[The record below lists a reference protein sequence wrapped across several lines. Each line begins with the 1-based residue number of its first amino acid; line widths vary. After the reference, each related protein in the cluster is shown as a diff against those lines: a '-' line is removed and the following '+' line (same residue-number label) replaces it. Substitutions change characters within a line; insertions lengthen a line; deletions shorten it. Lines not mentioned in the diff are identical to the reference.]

1 MTYIATPINKTIT
14 NGVLVV
20 TVTFSNSDNGDSF
33 NFDFSTTQVQSETWL
48 EEQIQNKLSNVNALP
63 IVLDNI
69 EIGTPIQ
76 PDQPST
82 INTNT
87 AYEQYKANLKTFQ
100 QMVNAIQQGVM
111 TKDNPAFIALKAQLT
126 DDFSVDYI
134 DLF

>member
-1 MTYIATPINKTIT
+1 MSSQDKQGGYQNLI
-14 NGVLVV
+14 
-20 TVTFSNSDNGDSF
+20 SNHERYLYYHHRLN
-33 NFDFSTTQVQSETWL
+33 
-48 EEQIQNKLSNVNALP
+48 
-63 IVLDNI
+63 NI

-82 INTNT
+82 TNTNT

-126 DDFSVDYI
+126 ADFNVDCI

>member
-1 MTYIATPINKTIT
+1 MAYIATPINKTIT

-20 TVTFSNSDNGDSF
+20 TVTFNNSDTGDSF
-33 NFDFSTTQVQSETWL
+33 NYDFSTTQVQSETWL

-76 PDQPST
+76 PDQPSI

-126 DDFSVDYI
+126 ADFSVDYI

>member
-69 EIGTPIQ
+69 EIGTLIQ
-76 PDQPST
+76 PTQPST
-82 INTNT
+82 TNTNID
-87 AYEQYKANLKTFQ
+87 YEQYKANLKTFQ

-126 DDFSVDYI
+126 ADFSVDYI

>member
-20 TVTFSNSDNGDSF
+20 TVTFNNSDNGDSF
-33 NFDFSTTQVQSETWL
+33 NYDFSTTQVQSETWL

-82 INTNT
+82 TNTNT

-126 DDFSVDYI
+126 ADFNVDYI

>member
-1 MTYIATPINKTIT
+1 MAYTATPINKTIT

-48 EEQIQNKLSNVNALP
+48 EEQIQNKLSNLNALP
-63 IVLDNI
+63 IVLDSI

-76 PDQPST
+76 PAQPST
-82 INTNT
+82 TNT
-87 AYEQYKANLKTFQ
+87 DYEQYKANLKTFQ

-126 DDFSVDYI
+126 ADFSVDYI

>member
-1 MTYIATPINKTIT
+1 MAYIATPINKTIT

-48 EEQIQNKLSNVNALP
+48 DEQIQNKLSNVNALP
-63 IVLDNI
+63 IVLDNV

-76 PDQPST
+76 PDQPSI

-126 DDFSVDYI
+126 ADFSVDYI

>member
-1 MTYIATPINKTIT
+1 MSYTATPINKTIT

-48 EEQIQNKLSNVNALP
+48 EEQVQNKLSNVNALP
-63 IVLDNI
+63 IVLDSI
-69 EIGTPIQ
+69 EIGTLIQ
-76 PDQPST
+76 PTQPST
-82 INTNT
+82 TNTNID
-87 AYEQYKANLKTFQ
+87 YEQYKANLKTFQ

-126 DDFSVDYI
+126 ADFSVDYI

>member
-1 MTYIATPINKTIT
+1 MTYTATPINKIIT

-48 EEQIQNKLSNVNALP
+48 EEQVQNKLSNLNALP
-63 IVLDNI
+63 VALDSI
-69 EIGTPIQ
+69 EIGNLIQPIQ
-76 PDQPST
+76 PST
-82 INTNT
+82 TNT

-126 DDFSVDYI
+126 ADFSINYI

>member
-1 MTYIATPINKTIT
+1 MAYTATPINKIIT

-48 EEQIQNKLSNVNALP
+48 EEQVQNKLSNLNVLPVAL
-63 IVLDNI
+63 DSI
-69 EIGTPIQ
+69 EIGNLIQ
-76 PDQPST
+76 PTQPST
-82 INTNT
+82 TNTNI

-126 DDFSVDYI
+126 ADFSVDYI
-134 DLF
+134 NLF

>member
-1 MTYIATPINKTIT
+1 MAYIATPINKTIT

-48 EEQIQNKLSNVNALP
+48 DEQIQNKLSNVNALP

-76 PDQPST
+76 PTQPT
-82 INTNT
+82 TNTNT

-126 DDFSVDYI
+126 SDFSVDYI

>member
-1 MTYIATPINKTIT
+1 MTYIATPINKIIT

-20 TVTFSNSDNGDSF
+20 TVTFSNSDTEDSF

-48 EEQIQNKLSNVNALP
+48 EEQIQNKLSNLNALP
-63 IVLDNI
+63 IILDNI

-76 PDQPST
+76 PTQLST
-82 INTNT
+82 TNT

-100 QMVNAIQQGVM
+100 QMVNAIQQGAM

-126 DDFSVDYI
+126 ADFSIDYI
-134 DLF
+134 NLF

>member
-1 MTYIATPINKTIT
+1 MSYTATPINKTIT

-20 TVTFSNSDNGDSF
+20 TVTFNNSDNGDSF
-33 NFDFSTTQVQSETWL
+33 NYDFSTTQVQSETWL

-76 PDQPST
+76 PDQPSI

-126 DDFSVDYI
+126 ADFSVDYI

>member
-1 MTYIATPINKTIT
+1 MAYIATPINKTIT

-20 TVTFSNSDNGDSF
+20 TVTFSNSDTGDSF

-48 EEQIQNKLSNVNALP
+48 EEQIQNKLSNINALP

-76 PDQPST
+76 PDQPSI

-126 DDFSVDYI
+126 ADFSVDYI

>member
-20 TVTFSNSDNGDSF
+20 TVTFNNSDNGDSF
-33 NFDFSTTQVQSETWL
+33 NYDFSTTQVQSETWL

-76 PDQPST
+76 PDQPSI

-126 DDFSVDYI
+126 SDFSVDYI

>member
-76 PDQPST
+76 PDQPSI

-126 DDFSVDYI
+126 ADFSVDYI

>member
-1 MTYIATPINKTIT
+1 MSYTATPINKTIT

-48 EEQIQNKLSNVNALP
+48 EEQIQNKLSNINALP

-76 PDQPST
+76 PDQPSI

-111 TKDNPAFIALKAQLT
+111 TKDTPAFIALKAQLT
-126 DDFSVDYI
+126 ADFSVDYI

>member
-1 MTYIATPINKTIT
+1 MSYTATPINKTIT

-48 EEQIQNKLSNVNALP
+48 EEQIQNKLSNINALP

-126 DDFSVDYI
+126 ADFSVDYI

>member
-1 MTYIATPINKTIT
+1 MAYIATPINKTIT

-20 TVTFSNSDNGDSF
+20 TVTFNNSDTGDSF

-76 PDQPST
+76 LDQPST
-82 INTNT
+82 TNTNT
-87 AYEQYKANLKTFQ
+87 VYEQYKANLKTFQ
-100 QMVNAIQQGVM
+100 QMINAIQQGVM

-126 DDFSVDYI
+126 ADFSVDYI

>member
-1 MTYIATPINKTIT
+1 MAYTATPINKIIT
-14 NGVLVV
+14 NGVLVA

-48 EEQIQNKLSNVNALP
+48 EEQVQNKLSNLNALP

-76 PDQPST
+76 PTQLST
-82 INTNT
+82 TNT

-100 QMVNAIQQGVM
+100 QMVNAIQQGAM

-126 DDFSVDYI
+126 ADFSIDYI
-134 DLF
+134 NLF

>member
-1 MTYIATPINKTIT
+1 MAYTATPINKIIT
-14 NGVLVV
+14 NGVLVA

-48 EEQIQNKLSNVNALP
+48 EEQVQNKLSNLNALP
-63 IVLDNI
+63 TVLDSI
-69 EIGTPIQ
+69 EIGTLIQ
-76 PDQPST
+76 PTQPST
-82 INTNT
+82 TNTNID
-87 AYEQYKANLKTFQ
+87 YEQYKANLKTFQ

-126 DDFSVDYI
+126 ADFSVDYI

>member
-1 MTYIATPINKTIT
+1 MAYIATPINKTIT

-20 TVTFSNSDNGDSF
+20 TVTFSNSDSGDSF

-48 EEQIQNKLSNVNALP
+48 EEQIQNKLSNLNALP

-69 EIGTPIQ
+69 EIGTPVQ
-76 PDQPST
+76 PTQPAT
-82 INTNT
+82 PNT
-87 AYEQYKANLKTFQ
+87 AYETYKANLKRFQ

-111 TKDNPAFIALKAQLT
+111 TKDNPAFIALKAQLAA
-126 DDFSVDYI
+126 DFSIDYI

>member
-1 MTYIATPINKTIT
+1 MAYIATPINKTIT

-20 TVTFSNSDNGDSF
+20 TVTFSNSDTGDSF

-82 INTNT
+82 TNTNT
-87 AYEQYKANLKTFQ
+87 VYEQYKANLKTFQ
-100 QMVNAIQQGVM
+100 QMVNATQQGVM

-126 DDFSVDYI
+126 ADFSVDYI

>member
-20 TVTFSNSDNGDSF
+20 TVTFNNSDNGDSF
-33 NFDFSTTQVQSETWL
+33 NYDFSTTQVQSETWL

-63 IVLDNI
+63 IVLDSI

-76 PDQPST
+76 PDHPST
-82 INTNT
+82 TNTNT

-126 DDFSVDYI
+126 SDFSVDYI

>member
-1 MTYIATPINKTIT
+1 MTYTATPINKIIT

-48 EEQIQNKLSNVNALP
+48 EEQVQNKLSNLNALP
-63 IVLDNI
+63 VALDSI
-69 EIGTPIQ
+69 EIGNLIQ
-76 PDQPST
+76 PTQPST
-82 INTNT
+82 TNTNID
-87 AYEQYKANLKTFQ
+87 YEQYKANLKTFQ

-126 DDFSVDYI
+126 ADFSVDYI

>member
-1 MTYIATPINKTIT
+1 MAYIATPINKTIT

-20 TVTFSNSDNGDSF
+20 TVTFSNSETGDSF

-48 EEQIQNKLSNVNALP
+48 EEQIQNKLSNLNALP
-63 IVLDNI
+63 IVLDNV

-76 PDQPST
+76 PTQPST
-82 INTNT
+82 PNT
-87 AYEQYKANLKTFQ
+87 AYETYKANLKRFQ

-111 TKDNPAFIALKAQLT
+111 TKDNPAFIALKAQLAA
-126 DDFSVDYI
+126 DFSIDYI

>member
-1 MTYIATPINKTIT
+1 MAYIATPINKTIT

-20 TVTFSNSDNGDSF
+20 TVTFSNSDTGDSF

-48 EEQIQNKLSNVNALP
+48 EEQIQNKLSNLNALP

-76 PDQPST
+76 SNQPT
-82 INTNT
+82 TTNT

-100 QMVNAIQQGVM
+100 QMVNAIQQGAM

-126 DDFSVDYI
+126 ADFSIDYI
-134 DLF
+134 NLF

>member
-20 TVTFSNSDNGDSF
+20 TVTFNNSDNGDSF
-33 NFDFSTTQVQSETWL
+33 NYDFSTTQVQSETWL

-63 IVLDNI
+63 IVLDSI

-76 PDQPST
+76 PTQPST
-82 INTNT
+82 TNTNI

-126 DDFSVDYI
+126 SDFSVDYI

>member
-48 EEQIQNKLSNVNALP
+48 EEQVQNKLSNVNALP
-63 IVLDNI
+63 IVLDSI
-69 EIGTPIQ
+69 EIGTLIQ
-76 PDQPST
+76 PTQPST
-82 INTNT
+82 TNTNID
-87 AYEQYKANLKTFQ
+87 YEQYKANLKTFQ

-126 DDFSVDYI
+126 ADFSVDYI

>member
-48 EEQIQNKLSNVNALP
+48 EEQIQNKLSNINALP

-76 PDQPST
+76 PDQPSI

-126 DDFSVDYI
+126 ADFSVDYI